1 MNDNA
6 VRAAWCV
13 GALLSVALTSPVQA
27 QRPAV
32 TFASTDRDTILQ
44 AIRVEVENA
53 GLKLVKQDKD
63 KAFYTMDAGQMPV
76 RNQMAAVQLEV
87 TFHLEDGKP
96 GTKVVVTEELVASLT
111 SGHQERRSP
120 NPRDRWKT
128 WTDILEAAR
137 ARVDSSAAGADSTQ
151 H

>member
-1 MNDNA
+1 
-6 VRAAWCV
+6 
-13 GALLSVALTSPVQA
+13 
-27 QRPAV
+27 V
-32 TFASTDRDTILQ
+32 TFVSTSRDTILQ
-44 AIRVEVENA
+44 ALRVEVENA

-63 KAFYTMDAGQMPV
+63 KALYTMDAGQMPV

-128 WTDILEAAR
+128 WVDIMEAAR
-137 ARVDSSAAGADSTQ
+137 ARVDPSAAPADSTQ

>member
-1 MNDNA
+1 
-6 VRAAWCV
+6 
-13 GALLSVALTSPVQA
+13 
-27 QRPAV
+27 
-32 TFASTDRDTILQ
+32 
-44 AIRVEVENA
+44 VEVENA

-63 KAFYTMDAGQMPV
+63 KALYTMDAGQMPV

-96 GTKVVVTEELVASLT
+96 GTKIVVTEELVASLT

-128 WTDILEAAR
+128 WVDIMEAAR
-137 ARVDSSAAGADSTQ
+137 ARVDSPAAPADSTQ

>member
-1 MNDNA
+1 MKNS
-6 VRAAWCV
+6 VSHLGWGV
-13 GALLSVALTSPVQA
+13 YTLLSLCLASVAQA
-27 QRPAV
+27 QRPTV
-32 TFASTDRDTILQ
+32 TFVSTARDTILQ
-44 AIRVEVENA
+44 VLREEVENA

-63 KAFYTMDAGQMPV
+63 KALYTMDAGQMPV

-87 TFHLEDGKP
+87 TFHFEDGKP
-96 GTKVVVTEELVASLT
+96 GTKIVVTEELVASLT

-128 WTDILEAAR
+128 WVDILEAAR
-137 ARVDSSAAGADSTQ
+137 ARVDPPAAAADSTQ